1 MREEPKVPV
10 SDEWRKRL
18 HEIVQDS
25 GRTQSDIAS
34 EAGLNPS
41 YLTQILW
48 SKGCYPRID
57 NLQRIARVLNTSV
70 AFLVEGVTAEK
81 SNPNG

>member
-1 MREEPKVPV
+1 MNDELKLPV
-10 SDEWRKRL
+10 SDEWRRRL
-18 HEIVQDS
+18 HEIVRDS
-25 GRTQSDIAS
+25 GRTQCDIAA
-34 EAGLNPS
+34 EAGLNPA

-70 AFLVEGVTAEK
+70 AYLVEGKGQAE
-81 SNPNG
+81 PNG